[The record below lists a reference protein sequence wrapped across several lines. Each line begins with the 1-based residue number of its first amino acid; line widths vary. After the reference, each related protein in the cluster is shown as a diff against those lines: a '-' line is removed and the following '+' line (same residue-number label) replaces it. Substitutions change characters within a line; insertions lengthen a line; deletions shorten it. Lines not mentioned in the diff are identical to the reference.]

1 MAEYGGEQRAGQRGD
16 QASGLRRLFGREATR
31 IATFVAGGPGV
42 GKSSLVASIAVA
54 LARQGKE
61 VLVIDE
67 NTRKNVAASF
77 GALARHDLY
86 QVIQR
91 EKSLA
96 EVMLTVAPGVRVLPA
111 AQAVRDLA
119 KLTAPQQQALVAS
132 LAGMERAADVVLVDA
147 SLDHPLGFS
156 PLGLAAHE
164 TVVVISGTG
173 DSITDAYALIKKVSL
188 GYSRK
193 HFRLLVNRIRSADEA
208 RAIHANM
215 AQLCVSRGFARLEYA
230 GFVPVDEQLRQAS
243 RLGQPVVGLFPEAP
257 AAKACRA
264 IASDL
269 LNWPL
274 PDSEQGGVEQFVQQ
288 LLHLSQQID
297 PIAIYA

>member
-1 MAEYGGEQRAGQRGD
+1 MVNVAELRGD
-16 QASGLRRLFGREATR
+16 QASGLRRLFGQEATR
-31 IATFVAGGPGV
+31 TAAFVAGGSGV
-42 GKSSLVASIAVA
+42 GKSSLVASIALA
-54 LARQGKE
+54 IARQGKE

-67 NTRKNVAASF
+67 NTKKNVAASF

-96 EVMLTVAPGVRVLPA
+96 EVLLTVAPGVRVLPA

-119 KLTAPQQQALVAS
+119 KLTPAQQQALLS
-132 LAGMERAADVVLVDA
+132 SFTGMERAADVILVDA

-164 TVVVISGTG
+164 TVIVLAASSA
-173 DSITDAYALIKKVSL
+173 SITDAYALIKKVSL
-188 GYSRK
+188 GYARK
-193 HFRLLVNRIRSADEA
+193 RFRILVNRVRSADEGV
-208 RAIHANM
+208 AIFRNIAELTHRR
-215 AQLCVSRGFARLEYA
+215 QLARLEYA
-230 GFVPVDEQLRQAS
+230 GLVPLDEQLRQAS
-243 RLGQPVVGLFPEAP
+243 RLGQPVLGLFPEAI
-257 AAKACRA
+257 AAKACRK

-269 LNWPL
+269 LDWPL
-274 PDSEQGGVEQFVQQ
+274 PDEATGGIAGLEQFVQQ
-288 LLHLSQQID
+288 LLHLSQHID